1 MEEKF
6 YDCPTQV
13 IFRAKKDDH
22 KYAGIA
28 YGNVVISAKS
38 GIVIPL
44 YDIEYLKEEY
54 WLDLTDAIK
63 GDLTEVD

>member
-1 MEEKF
+1 MDEKF
-6 YDCPTQV
+6 YENPTQV
-13 IFRAKKDDH
+13 IFRAKKDTY

-28 YGNVVISAKS
+28 YGDVVISAKA
-38 GIVIPL
+38 GVVIPL
-44 YDIEYLKEEY
+44 HDIEYLKEEY

>member
-1 MEEKF
+1 MESKF

-13 IFRAKKDDH
+13 VFRAKKDEY

-28 YGNVVISAKS
+28 YGSIVISAKC
-38 GIVIPL
+38 GVVIPL
-44 YDIEYLKEEY
+44 HDIEYLKELY

>member
-1 MEEKF
+1 MESKF

-13 IFRAKKDDH
+13 VFRAKKDDH

-28 YGNVVISAKS
+28 YGSVVISAKS

-44 YDIEYLKEEY
+44 YDIEYLKELY
-54 WLDLTDAIK
+54 WLDLTDTIK

>member
-13 IFRAKKDDH
+13 IFRGKKDDH

-28 YGNVVISAKS
+28 YGSIVISVKC
-38 GIVIPL
+38 GVVIPL
-44 YDIEYLKEEY
+44 HDIEYLKELY
-54 WLDLTDAIK
+54 WLDLTDSIK

>member
-13 IFRAKKDDH
+13 IFRGKKDDH

-28 YGNVVISAKS
+28 YGSVVISAKC
-38 GIVIPL
+38 GVVIPL
-44 YDIEYLKEEY
+44 QDIEYLKEVY

>member
-28 YGNVVISAKS
+28 YGSVVISAKC
-38 GIVIPL
+38 GVVIPIH
-44 YDIEYLKEEY
+44 DIEYLKEEY

>member
-13 IFRAKKDDH
+13 IFRGKKDGH

-28 YGNVVISAKS
+28 YGSIVISAKC
-38 GIVIPL
+38 GVVIPL
-44 YDIEYLKEEY
+44 HDIEYLKELY
-54 WLDLTDAIK
+54 WLDLTDSIK

>member
-13 IFRAKKDDH
+13 IFRGKKDDH

-28 YGNVVISAKS
+28 YGSIVISAKC
-38 GIVIPL
+38 GVVIPL
-44 YDIEYLKEEY
+44 HDIEYLKELY
-54 WLDLTDAIK
+54 WLDLTDSIK

>member
-1 MEEKF
+1 MEDRF
-6 YDCPTQV
+6 YDYPTQV
-13 IFRAKKDDH
+13 IYSAKKDNY

-28 YGNVVISAKS
+28 YGSVVIAAKS

-44 YDIEYLKEEY
+44 HDIEYLKEEY

>member
-1 MEEKF
+1 MESKF

-28 YGNVVISAKS
+28 YESVVISAKC
-38 GIVIPL
+38 GVVIPL
-44 YDIEYLKEEY
+44 HDIEYLKEEY

>member
-1 MEEKF
+1 MDEKF
-6 YDCPTQV
+6 YENPTQV
-13 IFRAKKDDH
+13 IFRAKKDSH

-28 YGNVVISAKS
+28 YGDIVISAKC
-38 GIVIPL
+38 GLVIPIS
-44 YDIEYLKEEY
+44 DIEYLKEEY

>member
-1 MEEKF
+1 MEDRF
-6 YDCPTQV
+6 YDYPVQV
-13 IFRAKKDDH
+13 IYRGKKDTH

-28 YGNVVISAKS
+28 YGNEVISAKS
-38 GIVIPL
+38 GLVIPL
-44 YDIEYLKEEY
+44 HDIEYIKEEY